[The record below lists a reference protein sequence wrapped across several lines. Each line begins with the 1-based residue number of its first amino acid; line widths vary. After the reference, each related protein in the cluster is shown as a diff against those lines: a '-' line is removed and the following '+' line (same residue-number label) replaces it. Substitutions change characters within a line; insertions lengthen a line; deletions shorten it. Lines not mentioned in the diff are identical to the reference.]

1 MNRPLN
7 PICAA
12 AAAPLLLAVASLA
25 TAQPASIKVGN
36 EAKNTSGIVTDVVN
50 GDTACYLTLK
60 DAKGAEFTEM
70 ADFSFCEKPKT
81 LLGKRVALTYKLAK
95 VMSDECQG
103 DMNCK
108 KTKTVALV
116 SALTVTGDAPP
127 ATKPVGGA
135 GKGQTSFCAG
145 VEDVVFACR
154 TGAKLVSVCAAKELS
169 RNRGSVQYRFGKPDS
184 SDPLELM
191 LPEDGPLAAKSATG
205 ENVPFAGG
213 GGAWLRFK
221 KGAYTYTVYTGIGKW
236 GPKGETR
243 EKAGLQVMQ
252 GGKSVA
258 SLKCTGPVTS
268 QLGPEWF
275 EKTGVKANGQEF
287 DFPD

>member
-1 MNRPLN
+1 MSRPLN
-7 PICAA
+7 QIRAA
-12 AAAPLLLAVASLA
+12 AAASLLLAVSSLA
-25 TAQPASIKVGN
+25 AAQPATIKVGN
-36 EAKNTSGIVTDVVN
+36 ETKNTAGLITEVVN
-50 GDTACYLTLK
+50 GDTACYLTMK

-70 ADFSFCEKPKT
+70 ADFSFCEKPKA
-81 LLGKRVALTYKLAK
+81 LLGKRVALTYTTAR

-116 SALTVTGDAPP
+116 SAVKVTGDGPAPAKP
-127 ATKPVGGA
+127 AASA
-135 GKGQTSFCAG
+135 GKGQSSFCTG
-145 VEDVVFACR
+145 IEDVVFACR
-154 TGAKLVSVCAAKELS
+154 SGAKLVSVCAAKQLS
-169 RNRGSVQYRFGKPDS
+169 RSKGFVQYRFGKPDS
-184 SDPLELM
+184 PDPMELV
-191 LPEDGPLAAKSATG
+191 LPEGEPLAAKAATG
-205 ENVPFAGG
+205 ESVPFSGG

-221 KGAYTYTVYTGIGKW
+221 KGAYSYTVYTGIGKW

-258 SLKCTGPVTS
+258 NLKCSGPVTS
-268 QLGPEWF
+268 QLGPDWF
-275 EKTGVKANGQEF
+275 EKSGVKAGNEEF